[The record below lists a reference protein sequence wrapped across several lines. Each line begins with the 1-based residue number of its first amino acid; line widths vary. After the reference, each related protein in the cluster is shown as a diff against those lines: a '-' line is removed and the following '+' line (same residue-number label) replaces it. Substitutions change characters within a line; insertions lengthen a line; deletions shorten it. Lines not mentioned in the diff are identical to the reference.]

1 VLKNTAVT
9 NNGLITIEAG
19 NQATG
24 DLNVRGPVNAGN
36 NDVVLIN
43 QRGNI
48 TGAGLITGRNLEIQ
62 VSGGSADVATNVD
75 GLTATV
81 ATAGETLTVQESDG
95 LTILAGNV
103 TTNDGDV
110 SLTVSAGDLI
120 GDGSINAGTGNV
132 TLSVP
137 AGEVIINPGA
147 EIIANVLD
155 VDAAGGATLRTNVD
169 NLSVDLTAVGA
180 ALTVSEAD
188 DIGILGIETNN
199 GDVSITAAGSING
212 TGGIDAG
219 TGDILLDAGN
229 GINIAG
235 AVVGDDLDVTAGNNA
250 ELSTNVN
257 TLHGTVGGN
266 LNVSETDGLVI
277 PAAGI
282 TAGNLTL
289 DLAAGDL
296 SGTGDLEI
304 SESVNLFAR
313 DGSVTFNSRSGQVEG
328 TDLNVSAATSAN
340 VRTDV
345 DSVVSNQT
353 GSLTIEEVNG
363 LDIGAAGIDTSAGNG
378 AVSIT
383 LLRGDLTGN
392 GIDAGEGNITIDA
405 RRGAVDLSAGT
416 VAGNALEL
424 TAYRGPVV
432 LNTDL
437 DRINALVTRNGDLT
451 ITEADDLIVD
461 RARVNRGGSVSINIT
476 GTGNLTIAGDVQ
488 ATGRTGDVVLETNN
502 GDVTLGPDGTIS
514 TRATLDLTGV
524 NGSIV
529 VEPGTNSRRIT
540 TGRRATDVQMNPGQY
555 VDWQLDASDT
565 TQASIRTVIDNINR
579 FSGNSVID
587 VQEATSIELTRSLP
601 AFRNSV
607 TIKGNDNLTLS
618 GSNDGNN
625 RLSGFTF
632 RADGSSVSNVTLNDF
647 GRTAVTLIGG
657 RSSGDAV
664 DMQVSNVT
672 INNSQT
678 GLRAVNYFGAAA
690 TFENNTIDAQS
701 RVRSFGVLLAKA
713 RGFTVDNNTISGTHI
728 GIQISSRS
736 EGTTVSNNTISG
748 RDPNNGYGI
757 SLLRAT
763 GLLGD
768 ILDVDGN
775 KIDDFQFGIF
785 ASGFCTYSTVQ
796 NTDFT
801 AITGSPISLANQYN
815 VSRSRNLTVIV

>member
-1 VLKNTAVT
+1 MLAPFVYAKPASKPVNQAPTLDKPLADLVAVSHLPFKAAPEISGFADSDGPDPLQFQYGLAPGSVLPRGLQLSETGVISGIATEAGKAELRVTASDGQLSLTESFTLTVLANKSPKLEAAGTAADLPEGRLEKDWISGITITSTDPDAGDTLAIEISDSRFRIADDGMLVLKNTAVT

-24 DLNVRGPVNAGN
+24 DLNIRGPVNAGN

-62 VSGGSADVATNVD
+62 VANGSADLVSNVD

-137 AGEVIINPGA
+137 AGGVIINPGA

-219 TGDILLDAGN
+219 TGDILLDAGS

-250 ELSTNVN
+250 ELNTNVN

-313 DGSVTFNSRSGQVEG
+313 DGSVTFNSRGGQVEG

-392 GIDAGEGNITIDA
+392 GIDAGEGNITINS
-405 RRGAVDLSAGT
+405 RRGTVDLSAGT
-416 VAGNALEL
+416 VAGNSLVL
-424 TAYRGPVV
+424 TAYRGPVN
-432 LNTDL
+432 LTTDV
-437 DRINALVTRNGDLT
+437 DRI
-451 ITEADDLIVD
+451 
-461 RARVNRGGSVSINIT
+461 
-476 GTGNLTIAGDVQ
+476 
-488 ATGRTGDVVLETNN
+488 
-502 GDVTLGPDGTIS
+502 
-514 TRATLDLTGV
+514 
-524 NGSIV
+524 
-529 VEPGTNSRRIT
+529 
-540 TGRRATDVQMNPGQY
+540 
-555 VDWQLDASDT
+555 
-565 TQASIRTVIDNINR
+565 
-579 FSGNSVID
+579 
-587 VQEATSIELTRSLP
+587 
-601 AFRNSV
+601 
-607 TIKGNDNLTLS
+607 
-618 GSNDGNN
+618 
-625 RLSGFTF
+625 
-632 RADGSSVSNVTLNDF
+632 
-647 GRTAVTLIGG
+647 
-657 RSSGDAV
+657 
-664 DMQVSNVT
+664 
-672 INNSQT
+672 
-678 GLRAVNYFGAAA
+678 
-690 TFENNTIDAQS
+690 
-701 RVRSFGVLLAKA
+701 
-713 RGFTVDNNTISGTHI
+713 
-728 GIQISSRS
+728 
-736 EGTTVSNNTISG
+736 
-748 RDPNNGYGI
+748 
-757 SLLRAT
+757 
-763 GLLGD
+763 
-768 ILDVDGN
+768 
-775 KIDDFQFGIF
+775 
-785 ASGFCTYSTVQ
+785 
-796 NTDFT
+796 
-801 AITGSPISLANQYN
+801 
-815 VSRSRNLTVIV
+815 